1 MSNKKYWKSL
11 EDYNNSPEFVKGAM
25 NEFAE
30 PIPVDKFLG
39 NENLEST
46 KTPRRDFL
54 KFLGFSVT
62 AASLAACEAPVRNVI
77 PYLIKPEE
85 VNPGIP
91 NYYASTFYD
100 GMDYASILV
109 KARDGRPIKIEGNKL
124 SSLSKG
130 GTNARVQASVLG
142 LYDSARAKGPM
153 AKDAE
158 TTWEKAD
165 ADITQKL
172 TDIAAKGGQI
182 RILTNTVISPS
193 TKQIIADF
201 TTKYPST
208 KHIQYDAVSY
218 AGILKGNEVC
228 FGKTALPYYDFEK
241 ASVIVSFAADFLGNW
256 IAPIEFT
263 KGYSKSRRLLKG
275 NKQMARHY
283 QFESNLSLTGANAD
297 YRSTVSPSQLGVAV
311 LNLYNEVAKLTGGTA
326 LNSKATDADKR
337 IAQAAKDLVA
347 AKGKSLVVCGV
358 NDPNVQCV
366 VNCINATL
374 ENYGTT
380 IDLDNPM
387 LTKQGVDADVINLV
401 QEMNSGSVAALFV
414 AGVNPAYSLPASLKF
429 ADAAKKVALKVS
441 FNDRADE
448 TYKTGF
454 DYLTPSNHY
463 LESWGD
469 ANPRKGFYSLQQPTI
484 NPLFKTRQF
493 QDSLLKWSGASV
505 DYYTYLT
512 DFWSKNIFTLQ
523 STETN
528 ATAFWNK
535 SLHDGVFETSLAA
548 PTTLTCGSGCD
559 TEGKA
564 AEILKAAKGDW
575 EVTFYVKN
583 AIGDGSGSNNPWLM
597 EMPDPIS
604 KAVWDNYI
612 TMSPAQ
618 MQEAGFSTKQ
628 GLNQLADK
636 ATVTINGVS
645 INLPVI
651 PQPGQKANTIG
662 IALGYGRTNAG
673 KSSNG
678 IGANA
683 FAALSV
689 VNGFFQN
696 TASASK
702 PAKDGEPYLVAT
714 TQSHHTMMGRHM
726 IKEAS
731 FNEWAVNPAAGN
743 HIETFSVMEN
753 HEHVEKRAAELDL
766 WATKDQPG
774 FARPGHFWGMS
785 IDLSACTGCGACV
798 VACQSENNVSV
809 VGKKEVN
816 NSRDMHWIRIDRY
829 YSSDMTKEKAAED
842 GTGLIDM
849 YAKMEVPSEDPKV
862 TFQPVMCM
870 HCNHAPCETVCP
882 VIATT
887 HTNEGLNSMTYNRC
901 VGTKYCANN
910 CPYKVRRFNWFKYF
924 DNDQFDFHLNDQ
936 LGKMVLNPDVTVRSR
951 GVMEKCSMCVQR
963 IQEGKLKAKKEMR
976 KLADG
981 EINTACAQACPA
993 DAIIFGDH
1001 NNAESKLVDLKK
1013 DERTYILLEEI
1024 NTQPSVF
1031 FMTKIRNTE
1040 EAIAGAHE
1048 AHGGKKKEG
1057 HEGGHGE
1064 EKKEDKAEA

>member
-30 PIPVDKFLG
+30 PIPVDEFLG
-39 NENLEST
+39 NENLDST

-85 VNPGIP
+85 INPGIP

-100 GMDYASILV
+100 GMDYASVLV

-124 SSLSKG
+124 SSLTNG

-142 LYDSARAKGPM
+142 LYDSSRAKGPLS
-153 AKDAE
+153 KDADVS
-158 TTWEKAD
+158 WEKVD

-172 TDIAAKGGQI
+172 SDIASKGGQI

-201 TTKYPST
+201 TAKYPST
-208 KHIQYDAVSY
+208 KHIQYDSVSY
-218 AGILKGNEVC
+218 AGIIKGNEIC
-228 FGKTALPYYDFEK
+228 FGKASVPFYNFDK
-241 ASVIVSFAADFLGNW
+241 ASVVVSFGADFLGNW
-256 IAPIEFT
+256 LAPIEFT

-275 NKQMARHY
+275 TKQMARHY
-283 QFESNLSLTGANAD
+283 QFESNLSLSGANAD
-297 YRSTVSPSQLGVAV
+297 YRSTLMPSQLGVAV

-326 LNSKATDADKR
+326 LSSKTTDADKR

-347 AKGKSLVVCGV
+347 AKGKSIVVSGV

-374 ENYGTT
+374 ENYGST
-380 IDLDNPM
+380 IDLDNP
-387 LTKQGVDADVINLV
+387 LHTKQGLDADVINLI
-401 QEMNSGSVAALFV
+401 QEMNSGSVSALFV

-429 ADAAKKVALKVS
+429 ADAVKKVSLKVS
-441 FNDRADE
+441 LNDRADE

-454 DYLTPSNHY
+454 DYLTPSSHY

-469 ANPRKGFYSLQQPTI
+469 ANPRKGIYSLQQPTI
-484 NPLFKTRQF
+484 NPLFKTRQL
-493 QDSLLKWSGASV
+493 QDSLLKWSGAGV
-505 DYYTYLT
+505 DYYAFLT
-512 DFWSKNIFTLQ
+512 DYWTKNIFPLQ
-523 STETN
+523 NTESN
-528 ATAFWNK
+528 STAFWNK
-535 SLHDGVFETSLAA
+535 SLHDGVFELALSA
-548 PTTLTCGSGCD
+548 PTTLTCGPGCD
-559 TEGKA
+559 INGKA
-564 AEILKAAKGDW
+564 SEIVKSATGAW
-575 EVTFYVKN
+575 EVSFYVKN
-583 AIGDGSGSNNPWLM
+583 SIGDGSGSNNPWLM

-604 KAVWDNYI
+604 KTVWDNYI

-618 MQEAGFSTKQ
+618 MQELGLSTKQ
-628 GLNQLADK
+628 GLNQLADR

-673 KSSNG
+673 KSANG
-678 IGANA
+678 IGVNV
-683 FAALSV
+683 FPALSV
-689 VNGFFQN
+689 NNGFIQT
-696 TASASK
+696 TATSTK
-702 PAKDGEPYLVAT
+702 PNKEGESYLVAT

-731 FNEWAVNPAAGN
+731 FNEWSANPAAGN
-743 HIETFSVMEN
+743 HVETFSVMEN
-753 HEHVEKRAAELDL
+753 HKHVEKRASELDL
-766 WATKDQPG
+766 WATKDKPG
-774 FARPGHFWGMS
+774 HPRPGHFWGMS
-785 IDLSACTGCGACV
+785 IDLNSCTGCGACV

-829 YSSDMTKEKAAED
+829 YTSDMTKEKAHEE

-849 YAKMEVPSEDPKV
+849 YAKMEIPSEDPKV

-882 VIATT
+882 VVATT
-887 HTNEGLNSMTYNRC
+887 HTTEGLNSMTYNRC

-924 DNDQFDFHLNDQ
+924 DNAQFDYHLNDQ

-981 EINTACAQACPA
+981 EINTACAQSCPA
-993 DAIIFGDH
+993 DAITFGDH
-1001 NNAESKLVDLKK
+1001 NNSESKLVEIKK
-1013 DERTYILLEEI
+1013 DERAYLLLEEI
-1024 NTQPSVF
+1024 DTQPSIF
-1031 FMTKIRNTE
+1031 FLTKIRNTE

-1048 AHGGKKKEG
+1048 EHGSKKEGG

-1064 EKKEDKAEA
+1064 QKKEEKAEA